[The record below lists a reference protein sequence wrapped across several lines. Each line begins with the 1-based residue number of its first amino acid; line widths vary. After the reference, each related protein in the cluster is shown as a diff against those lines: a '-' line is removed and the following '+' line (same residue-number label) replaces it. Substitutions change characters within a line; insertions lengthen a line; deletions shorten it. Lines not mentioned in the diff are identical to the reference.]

1 MRILHVVGLMLS
13 MILASGSL
21 RAHFVWVSL
30 ETKDGN
36 DPQAHVY
43 FGESAEP
50 DLAKF
55 LDRLTRL
62 KVWYRNAESQY
73 APLKLRRV
81 ETGDQGFLTSALPS
95 DGDSIEAYCL
105 YGVFSHGDKAMLLHY
120 YAKSLRWGV
129 GDRVRRSEKLDL
141 DVSPQ
146 LKNGELLLS
155 VSWKGKPIEG
165 SQVIVVPPKGEPSE
179 LKTDAEGITALRA
192 AARPL
197 RDSGPAD
204 RVRRSEK
211 LDLDVSPQL
220 KNGELLL
227 SVSWKG
233 KPIISVLA
241 IPRWSGYS
249 DPRLG
254 CKRALFSNPASLL
267 RRSRRPLPASSQRT
281 ACG

>member
-179 LKTDAEGITALRA
+179 LKTDAEGITALKEPQPGRYEIRA
-192 AARPL
+192 
-197 RDSGPAD
+197 
-204 RVRRSEK
+204 RRIEK
-211 LDLDVSPQL
+211 
-220 KNGELLL
+220 KNGEFQKQQYEETWFYSTVTFDVGASNIGKL
-227 SVSWKG
+227 STSDTSGPKTVQQYAD
-233 KPIISVLA
+233 L
-241 IPRWSGYS
+241 PRGITSFGADS
-249 DPRLG
+249 DR
-254 CKRALFSNPASLL
+254 
-267 RRSRRPLPASSQRT
+267 
-281 ACG
+281 